1 MDMEAWEKAL
11 TQLGINLK
19 APLMAF
25 NNAEKIKKKFDDRFE
40 KKFGG
45 QIFFQ
50 NRLSLCFLYICGKNQ
65 PGYIEK

>member
-25 NNAEKIKKKFDDRFE
+25 NNAEKIKKKIEFWFE
-40 KKFGG
+40 KKLVVN
-45 QIFFQ
+45 I
-50 NRLSLCFLYICGKNQ
+50 LY
-65 PGYIEK
+65 

>member
-25 NNAEKIKKKFDDRFE
+25 NNAEKKFEINAVKRKTCSTF
-40 KKFGG
+40 
-45 QIFFQ
+45 
-50 NRLSLCFLYICGKNQ
+50 KNIVFT
-65 PGYIEK
+65 PKSP